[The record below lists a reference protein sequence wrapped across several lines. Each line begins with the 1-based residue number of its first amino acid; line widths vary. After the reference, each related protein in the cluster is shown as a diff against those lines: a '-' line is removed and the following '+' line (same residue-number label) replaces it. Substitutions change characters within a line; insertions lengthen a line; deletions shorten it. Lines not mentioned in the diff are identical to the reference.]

1 MSLRLRWYERKQSW
15 VIPIKVI
22 ERLENM
28 QQLINQLIVRWDKY
42 YSIQKVDFDTLW
54 KVQK

>member
-1 MSLRLRWYERKQSW
+1 MSLGLRWYGRKQSW